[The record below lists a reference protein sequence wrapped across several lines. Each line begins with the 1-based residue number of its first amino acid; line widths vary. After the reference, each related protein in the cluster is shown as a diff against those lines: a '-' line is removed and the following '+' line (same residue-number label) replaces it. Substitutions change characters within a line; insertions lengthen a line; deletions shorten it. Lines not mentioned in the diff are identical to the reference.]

1 MSEVWKDIEGYEG
14 RYQVSNLGRIRS
26 IPHTTIST
34 SGKKRPFQ
42 GKILRTHILS
52 SGYRSV
58 CVRKPN
64 KRILVHRAVAIAF
77 VPGYFDGAQVNHK
90 DENKRN
96 NRVDNLEWV
105 TAKENINY
113 GTHNSRCH
121 NWVNE
126 NQAIAVEQYATDGS
140 YVKSYPSLCATARA
154 MGVCVERIRVAIKTQ
169 GKVKGYLFKR
179 KTN

>member
-26 IPHTTIST
+26 IPHTTVST
-34 SGKKRPFQ
+34 LGLRRPFE
-42 GKILRTHILS
+42 GKILRTHILGT
-52 SGYRSV
+52 GYKSV
-58 CVRKPN
+58 CVKNPY
-64 KRILVHRAVAIAF
+64 KRILVHRAVALAF
-77 VPGYFDGAQVNHK
+77 VPGYFEGAQVNHK

-96 NRVDNLEWV
+96 NRVENLEWV

-113 GTHNSRCH
+113 GTHNSRCLE
-121 NWVNE
+121 WVNK
-126 NQAIAVEQYATDGS
+126 NQSIAVEQYTIDGDF
-140 YVKSYPSLCATARA
+140 VKSYTSLSATARA
-154 MGVCVERIRVAIKTQ
+154 MGVCVERIRVAIRTQ